1 LVTYSYELLGF
12 LTSNNPYDIGADADH
27 ESEIPDHPGH
37 PGILLQNFYGV
48 IVKVLQYQLPVFKQ
62 HLELHLF
69 VFPSLN
75 FPQYDFS
82 VVLAVSV
89 AT

>member
-27 ESEIPDHPGH
+27 ESD

-69 VFPSLN
+69 VFSSLN